1 MSNGALTQLV
11 AVGAQE
17 ENFLSEEPK
26 DSIFLN
32 KEKKINNFVKSTL
45 SMEASGSANWGNTI
59 KFKVEKKG
67 DLLNSLYFVAKLP
80 ALNRK
85 YLADT
90 GSEYFVRWADYIG
103 NVLIENVKLF
113 IGGQLID
120 EQTGDFAQIYTD
132 LYDDDWNKLCLI
144 GLDDTL
150 TTPSDSVDST
160 FVYVPLQFWFCQK
173 LQNSLPIIALQYHD
187 IEIEIKIRD
196 WDSCYQ
202 VLEKS
207 TQSIEGFNHA
217 QSYNKMTIQPLEG
230 VRLDCN
236 FIYLNNIERKRMAQQ
251 EHKLLITQVQK
262 LKCSVSQG
270 KTVELSFNHP
280 VKEMFFYLQNN
291 NIKNLPDPYNFS
303 FKSEYPSKN
312 IYDDYVST
320 VTGGF
325 TTYNNSIKRH
335 FLGEARILINGYHR
349 VDWRDFKYYYFLQNY
364 ENYRNKLEHY
374 IYLYS
379 FSGKPTAGSPMGSL
393 NFSRVDNAQLQFTM
407 NDVTKKHN
415 KNYLSTANQTQLD
428 DENHNLVAYGVN
440 YNYLIIKGGMAG
452 LAYKT

>member
-90 GSEYFVRWADYIG
+90 GSEYFVRWVDYIG

-173 LQNSLPIIALQYHD
+173 LQNSLPIIALQYLHVH
-187 IEIEIKIRD
+187 K
-196 WDSCYQ
+196 
-202 VLEKS
+202 VL
-207 TQSIEGFNHA
+207 QS
-217 QSYNKMTIQPLEG
+217 
-230 VRLDCN
+230 V
-236 FIYLNNIERKRMAQQ
+236 
-251 EHKLLITQVQK
+251 
-262 LKCSVSQG
+262 
-270 KTVELSFNHP
+270 
-280 VKEMFFYLQNN
+280 
-291 NIKNLPDPYNFS
+291 
-303 FKSEYPSKN
+303 
-312 IYDDYVST
+312 
-320 VTGGF
+320 
-325 TTYNNSIKRH
+325 
-335 FLGEARILINGYHR
+335 
-349 VDWRDFKYYYFLQNY
+349 
-364 ENYRNKLEHY
+364 
-374 IYLYS
+374 
-379 FSGKPTAGSPMGSL
+379 MGS
-393 NFSRVDNAQLQFTM
+393 FHIYF
-407 NDVTKKHN
+407 
-415 KNYLSTANQTQLD
+415 
-428 DENHNLVAYGVN
+428 
-440 YNYLIIKGGMAG
+440 
-452 LAYKT
+452 